1 MKKTIVLLL
10 IFALLSLTLPVVTAA
25 ASSPEDVTI
34 VSPMVLPPVLPP
46 GEAPYGTF
54 EASGPAVDAG
64 VICPSGDVYDTGA
77 RVVSGENKKFTN
89 LFVHKLFVC
98 DDGSGTFEM
107 DLIVRLIPGSTVN
120 WRITSGGGEYV
131 RLHGTGKLTSQAL
144 SEGHLIDT
152 YIGGLH
158 ID

>member
-1 MKKTIVLLL
+1 MKKTIVLVL
-10 IFALLSLTLPVVTAA
+10 ILTLLSLPAGPVA

-77 RVVSGENKKFTN
+77 RVVTGENKKFTN

-107 DLIVRLIPGSTVN
+107 DLVVRLIPGSTVD
-120 WRITSGGGEYV
+120 WRVTSGDGEYV
-131 RLHGTGKLTSQAL
+131 RLRGTGKLTGQAL